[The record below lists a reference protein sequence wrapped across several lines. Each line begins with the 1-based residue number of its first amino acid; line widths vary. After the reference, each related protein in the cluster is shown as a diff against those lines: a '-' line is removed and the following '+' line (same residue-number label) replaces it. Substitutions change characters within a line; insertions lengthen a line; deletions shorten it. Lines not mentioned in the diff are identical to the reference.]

1 MRRPSTAVG
10 DLLVAAVLV
19 AVTQVEVWAMHD
31 RIEGS
36 LPWQHVAF
44 LLMTGAVAVR
54 RTAPLVATLVCSA
67 GLGLQTALGDAPV
80 VGGFVALLVVLVS
93 LGHYASLR
101 IGLVGLAVML
111 LSVLSYDLV
120 ADTLV
125 IADLVGNTM
134 IAVLAWGAG
143 RVLRTSIDRRVEA
156 ELSRDRFA
164 REAVAAERGRIARDL
179 HDSVAHALTVMTLQ
193 AGAARER
200 SETPLVADA
209 LAAIERGGREA
220 MQDMHRF
227 LRLLGDRNGHDEA
240 PGLAD
245 LPELVERTRGLGT
258 EVGLAVDDG
267 VRDVPVSISATVY
280 RVVQEGLTNAVK
292 HSAASRVDVDVRR
305 EGASLVV
312 TVEDDGTRER
322 HPTMPTGGHGLAG
335 LRERV
340 DLFGGCLTAGAGPS
354 GWRLKATIPLAARG
368 EP

>member
-1 MRRPSTAVG
+1 MRRPSAAVAN
-10 DLLVAAVLV
+10 LLVTAVLV
-19 AVTQVEVWAMHD
+19 GLTQIEVWAVRD

-36 LPWQHVAF
+36 QPGQHLAF
-44 LLMTGAVAVR
+44 LLMTGAVALR
-54 RTAPLVATLVCSA
+54 RTAPLVATLVCSI
-67 GLGLQTALGDAPV
+67 GLGLQTALGEAPV
-80 VGGFVALLVVLVS
+80 VGGFVAMLVVLVS
-93 LGHYASLR
+93 LGYYASSR

-111 LSVLSYDLV
+111 CSVLSYDFL
-120 ADTLV
+120 ADTV
-125 IADLVGNTM
+125 VVADLVGNAM

-143 RVLRTSIDRRVEA
+143 RVLRVSIDRRIEA

-164 REAVAAERGRIARDL
+164 REATAAERARIARDL

-200 SETPLVADA
+200 SETPVVAEA

-245 LPELVERTRGLGT
+245 LPGLVERTRGLGIK
-258 EVGLAVDDG
+258 VGLAVEDR
-267 VRDVPVSISATVY
+267 VREVPASISATVY

-292 HSAASRVDVDVRR
+292 HSSASRVDVAVRR
-305 EGASLVV
+305 DAASLVV
-312 TVEDDGTRER
+312 TVENDGTRAGS
-322 HPTMPTGGHGLAG
+322 PAMPTGGHGLAG

-340 DLFGGCLTAGAGPS
+340 DLFGGCLSAGAGPS
-354 GWRLKATIPLAARG
+354 GWRLQATIPLTARA